1 MTGAVNNRRTN
12 NMRTIRRKVYKFS
25 ELSEQAKEKA
35 VNNFRKNG
43 IDTDYIYD
51 EAYQTVKEFHKL
63 FGTSEGRSTWL
74 ECNTDSIDDNILQ
87 LKGVRLRTYLLN
99 NFGDSLYSGKYYN
112 SWSSD
117 KKLFHKKVTSRFTE
131 LRGRGEDST
140 YYWNVYYGLPL
151 VPYNHSCELTGV
163 CYDEDLLQPIYD
175 FIEKGHN
182 TDSFKY
188 VTLQMLLD
196 DCFESLERSL
206 EDEVESRNS
215 DEAIIEEIEA
225 NEYEFLQDG
234 SRFV

>member
-35 VNNFRKNG
+35 VNNFRNEG

-51 EAYQTVKEFHKL
+51 EACQTVEEFHKL
-63 FGTSEGRSTWL
+63 FGTSEGRNTWL
-74 ECNTDSIDDNILQ
+74 ECNTNSIDDNILE

-99 NFGDSLYSGKYYN
+99 NFGADLYSGKYYK
-112 SWSSD
+112 SWGSE
-117 KKLFHKKVTSRFTE
+117 KKLFHKKVTSKASKNKDGKYF
-131 LRGRGEDST
+131 
-140 YYWNVYYGLPL
+140 WNAYYGLPL
-151 VPYNHSCELTGV
+151 APFNHSCELTGV
-163 CYDEDLLQPIYD
+163 CYDEYLLQPIYD
-175 FIEKGHN
+175 FIESGHK

-188 VTLQMLLD
+188 VTFQMLLD

-206 EDEVESRNS
+206 ESEVEYRNS
-215 DEAIIEEIEA
+215 AEAISEDIEA